1 MLIDAFKYNTLIL
14 RLLKKLPCSTH
25 LAALSTCAS
34 RLRCVLA
41 DSIMLVCYST
51 GHLSLVSPTDVFSAQ
66 SSSRAVLCRACPIYN
81 CRLRVHFQC
90 ICRFV
95 TVLGGREASAF
106 ACAVIVQQELV
117 CLPLSFSSADIDT
130 ETMNEWHA
138 WIMWWLGWLGVILE
152 RSILS
157 RSLWQRL

>member
-14 RLLKKLPCSTH
+14 RLLKKLPCSAH
-25 LAALSTCAS
+25 
-34 RLRCVLA
+34 
-41 DSIMLVCYST
+41 
-51 GHLSLVSPTDVFSAQ
+51 SA
-66 SSSRAVLCRACPIYN
+66 
-81 CRLRVHFQC
+81 RVHHGYVVFWHVAPHCSYVTALVICLWFPLQMCFQRSHLVVPYSAVPVPR
-90 ICRFV
+90 IIADLESNFSIYAGLSQLR
-95 TVLGGREASAF
+95 REASAF
-106 ACAVIVQQELV
+106 CLCSDCATGT
-117 CLPLSFSSADIDT
+117 CLPPSVFFSADIDT